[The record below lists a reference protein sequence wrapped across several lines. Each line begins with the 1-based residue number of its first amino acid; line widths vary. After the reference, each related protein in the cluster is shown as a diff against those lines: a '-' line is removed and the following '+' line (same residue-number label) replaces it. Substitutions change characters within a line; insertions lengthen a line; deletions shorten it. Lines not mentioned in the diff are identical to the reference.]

1 MVSISYGH
9 GHLNDCTTTTGY
21 TKTDT
26 GNTSTFTIEHGDYF
40 KLNVTNAAAPK
51 ITTVVNDDDIDLD
64 VGTDELHKKI
74 RYRYRCS
81 NNDIKAKILIEMDGG
96 GGTQQTVLAETNSI
110 TWKVGTYT
118 ITGASDKLDH
128 IFVYANGAE
137 GIVYYDYIIVYEGDF
152 TFPNGAYGVRGTD
165 SDRDGDAQLGIPS
178 RQTDIIQMLGSGNFE
193 YNISCDLAN
202 SFWTK
207 DGLAVHPTGTDYVK
221 GQVFYEIRHNSNSE
235 PWQWLDT
242 EREQMKVILK
252 PFRFIREAIR
262 DKLTDRLDL
271 LFKEYR
277 LSDAGN
283 SLETAIS
290 RWGLDL

>member
-26 GNTSTFTIEHGDYF
+26 GNTSTFTVEHGDYF

-152 TFPNGAYGVRGTD
+152 TFPNGAYGIRG
-165 SDRDGDAQLGIPS
+165 SIPNRNIFLEVPS
-178 RQTDIIQMLGSGNFE
+178 RQTDITQMLGSKNFE
-193 YNISCDLAN
+193 FNIGCDLAN

-221 GQVFYEIRHNSNSE
+221 GQVFYEIAHNAKTE
-235 PWQWLDT
+235 PWQWLIT
-242 EREQMKVILK
+242 EREQMKVTLE
-252 PFRFIREAIR
+252 PPSFIREASG

-271 LFKEYR
+271 LFREYR

-283 SLETAIS
+283 GLETAIS